1 MRVLIDFMHS
11 QTIRNKV
18 LVFGVVMSTIPLL
31 LISLYYYSFVKADLE
46 TRIVEK
52 QHLVLENLSREI
64 EYDFSQTFQR
74 IHVLASLNLLNE
86 KQSALYELLQQSES
100 IEEVIIADDNGF
112 VEKRVSRYELNIT
125 GNNERWFTDDMWFQL
140 QTRDKVYGQVE
151 FNQYG
156 QPVMKLAIPFYEG
169 ESKKAIGVVVQLQKI
184 IGKISSMRQ
193 DHSAYI
199 YLVDDNDRV
208 IAHQDYSKLW
218 RKQTSGSQDEIGVT
232 AEIEDLNWAL
242 VMEQPK
248 TTAFAPINR
257 MLQSGIGAVAL
268 LILTVSLISVWAG
281 LYFTRPIVSID
292 REMNNLKKGRKIEPV
307 KMKRTD
313 ELGKLADSFNDM
325 SKELLEKS
333 RLLEQEKERL
343 DVVVNGIGA
352 GLALVTKEYR
362 ITWMNPILKGWLK
375 EDRLTLPC
383 YAVIGG
389 ESMPCLNCPITC
401 PDLDKIADEVMK
413 FKDGANGERIFRHR
427 VFPLNHAIEEEGEFL
442 VVLEDI
448 TEQKQMEETMIQTD
462 KLSALGI
469 MASSFAHEVNNPLAT
484 INVYAEDLIDRIQG
498 GDDDL
503 DEQEMEHYLRKIKEN
518 TERCKRI
525 TGNLL
530 NFSRKNDWTDDRI
543 RVKEIIENSVSL
555 VEHQLKKQRIQ
566 LEIHVDEGLPAVNG
580 DGLKLMQVIV
590 NLINNAVDAMESE
603 GKLIVSASVSS
614 REAVSI
620 KVTDSGHGIPAEA
633 MDKLFDPFFTTKPV
647 GKGTGLGLSVCYG
660 IIQQFGGNILIDSK
674 PAEGTTVEIQLP
686 AGGALDVEKQPI
698 VMDRSNGSRVPGDKS
713 AMDQSISSRV
723 PGDRS
728 AVDQSISSR
737 VPGDRSAVDR
747 SNASRVPGD
756 KSAMDREEN
765 GEPPKQE
772 TMEVGCDVSNKIAS
786 R

>member
-1 MRVLIDFMHS
+1 MKAMTFFLQS

-18 LVFGVVMSTIPLL
+18 LVFGVAMSTIPLL
-31 LISLYYYSFVKADLE
+31 LISLFYYSFVKADLE
-46 TRIVEK
+46 TRIMEK

-64 EYDFSQTFQR
+64 EFEFSQTFQR
-74 IHVLASLNLLNE
+74 IQVLASLNLLDK

-100 IEEVIIADDNGF
+100 VEEVIIADDKGF
-112 VEKRVSRYELNIT
+112 VEKRVSRYDLNIA
-125 GNNERWFTDDMWFQL
+125 GSMERWFTDDMWFQL
-140 QTRDKVYGQVE
+140 QTRDKVYGPVE

-156 QPVMKLAIPFYEG
+156 QPVMKLAIPFYENDT
-169 ESKKAIGVVVQLQKI
+169 KKAIGVVVQLQKI

-193 DHSAYI
+193 DHASYI
-199 YLVDDNDRV
+199 YLVDDKERV
-208 IAHQDYSKLW
+208 IAHQDYSKIW
-218 RKQTSGSQDEIGVT
+218 QKQPSGGQDEIGVT
-232 AEIEDLNWAL
+232 AKIEDLNWVL

-257 MLQSGIGAVAL
+257 ILQSGIGAVAL
-268 LILTVSLISVWAG
+268 LILIVSLISVGAG
-281 LYFTRPIVSID
+281 LYFTRPIVAID
-292 REMNNLKKGRKIEPV
+292 REMNNLKQGRKISPV
-307 KMKRTD
+307 KMRRTD

-389 ESMPCLNCPITC
+389 ENTPCLNCPITC

-413 FKDGANGERIFRHR
+413 FKDGPNGERIFRHR

-484 INVYAEDLIDRIQG
+484 INVYAEDLIDRIQA
-498 GDDDL
+498 GDEDL
-503 DEQEMEHYLRKIKEN
+503 DEDEMEHYLRKIKEN
-518 TERCKRI
+518 TERCKKI

-530 NFSRKNDWTDDRI
+530 NFSRKNDWTEDHI
-543 RVKEIIENSVSL
+543 RVREIIESSISL

-566 LEIHVDEGLPAVNG
+566 LELLVPDSLPMVTG
-580 DGLKLMQVIV
+580 DGQKLMQVIV

-603 GKLIVSASVSS
+603 GRLVVSASVDA
-614 REAVSI
+614 EAQVSI
-620 KVTDSGHGIPAEA
+620 KVTDSGHGIPPEA
-633 MDKLFDPFFTTKPV
+633 MDKLFDPFFTTKPI

-660 IIQQFGGNILIDSK
+660 IIQQFGGIIRIDSK
-674 PAEGTTVEIQLP
+674 PEEGTTVEIQLP
-686 AGGALDVEKQPI
+686 AERQAGIDVE
-698 VMDRSNGSRVPGDKS
+698 DHSGEERRGFSRQQTDDNRYSGL
-713 AMDQSISSRV
+713 
-723 PGDRS
+723 
-728 AVDQSISSR
+728 
-737 VPGDRSAVDR
+737 
-747 SNASRVPGD
+747 
-756 KSAMDREEN
+756 
-765 GEPPKQE
+765 E
-772 TMEVGCDVSNKIAS
+772 TMEVGYDVSNKIIS

>member
-1 MRVLIDFMHS
+1 MKALLNFMHS

-18 LVFGVVMSTIPLL
+18 LVFGVAMSTIPLL
-31 LISLYYYSFVKADLE
+31 LISLYYYSFVKTDLE

-64 EYDFSQTFQR
+64 EFEFNQTFQR
-74 IHVLASLNLLNE
+74 IHVLASLNQLNSE
-86 KQSALYELLQQSES
+86 KSALYELLQQSDS
-100 IEEVIIADDNGF
+100 IEEVIVADDKGI
-112 VEKRVSRYELNIT
+112 VEQRVSRYELNIAGDT
-125 GNNERWFTDDMWFQL
+125 ERWFSDDMWFQL
-140 QTRDKVYGQVE
+140 RTGDKVYGQVE

-156 QPVMKLAIPFYEG
+156 QPVMKLAVPFYEG
-169 ESKKAIGVVVQLQKI
+169 DSKKAIGVVVQLQKM
-184 IGKISSMRQ
+184 IGKISSLRQ
-193 DHSAYI
+193 DHSSYI
-199 YLVDDNDRV
+199 YLIDEKNRV

-218 RKQTSGSQDEIGVT
+218 QKQLAESQNEEIGVT
-232 AEIEDLNWAL
+232 SEIEDLNWVL

-248 TTAFAPINR
+248 STAFAPINR
-257 MLQSGIGAVAL
+257 MLQNGIGAVAL

-281 LYFTRPIVSID
+281 LYFTKPIVSID
-292 REMNNLKKGRKIEPV
+292 REMNNLKQGRNISPV
-307 KMKRTD
+307 KMNRTD
-313 ELGKLADSFNDM
+313 ELGKLADSFNEM

-375 EDRLTLPC
+375 DERLTLPC

-389 ESMPCLNCPITC
+389 ENAPCLNCPITC
-401 PDLDKIADEVMK
+401 PDLGRIADEVMK
-413 FKDGANGERIFRHR
+413 FKDGVNGERIFRHR

-484 INVYAEDLIDRIQG
+484 INVYAEDMIDRIQA
-498 GDDDL
+498 GDEDL
-503 DEQEMEHYLRKIKEN
+503 DEDEMEFYLRKIKEN

-530 NFSRKNDWTDDRI
+530 NFSRKSDWTDDQI
-543 RVKEIIENSVSL
+543 KVNEVIENSISL
-555 VEHQLKKQRIQ
+555 VEHQLKKRRIQ
-566 LEIHVDEGLPAVNG
+566 LELQVDAGLPAVTG

-590 NLINNAVDAMESE
+590 NLINNAVDALENE
-603 GKLIVSASVSS
+603 GSLIVSAVNNDG
-614 REAVSI
+614 AVSI
-620 KVTDSGHGIPAEA
+620 KVADNGHGIPAEA

-660 IIQQFGGNILIDSK
+660 IIQQFGGNIQIDSK
-674 PAEGTTVEIQLP
+674 PDQGTTVEIQLP
-686 AGGALDVEKQPI
+686 Y
-698 VMDRSNGSRVPGDKS
+698 S
-713 AMDQSISSRV
+713 A
-723 PGDRS
+723 
-728 AVDQSISSR
+728 
-737 VPGDRSAVDR
+737 
-747 SNASRVPGD
+747 
-756 KSAMDREEN
+756 RES
-765 GEPPKQE
+765 
-772 TMEVGCDVSNKIAS
+772 MEVGDNVSNQIAS

>member
-1 MRVLIDFMHS
+1 MDFMHS

-31 LISLYYYSFVKADLE
+31 LLSLYYYSFVKSDLE
-46 TRIVEK
+46 TRILEK

-64 EYDFSQTFQR
+64 QYEFSQTFQR
-74 IHVLASLNLLNE
+74 IHVLASLNLLNKE
-86 KQSALYELLQQSES
+86 QSALYELLQQSES
-100 IEEVIIADDNGF
+100 IEEVIIADDKGF
-112 VEKRVSRYELNIT
+112 VENRVSRYELNIA
-125 GNNERWFTDDMWFQL
+125 GDMERWFTDDMWFQL
-140 QTRDKVYGQVE
+140 QTRDKVYGQVA

-169 ESKKAIGVVVQLQKI
+169 DSKKAIGVTVQLQKI

-193 DHSAYI
+193 DHSSYI
-199 YLVDDNDRV
+199 YLLDDKERV

-218 RKQTSGSQDEIGVT
+218 QKQTSGGQDELGVT
-232 AEIEDLNWAL
+232 AEIEDLDWVL

-248 TTAFAPINR
+248 ATAFAPINR
-257 MLQSGIGAVAL
+257 MFQSGIGAVAL

-292 REMNNLKKGRKIEPV
+292 REMNKLKQGVKISPV
-307 KMKRTD
+307 RMKRTD

-389 ESMPCLNCPITC
+389 ENAPCLNCPITC

-484 INVYAEDLIDRIQG
+484 INVYAEDLIDRIQA
-498 GDDDL
+498 GDEDL
-503 DEQEMEHYLRKIKEN
+503 DEEEMEHYLRKIKEN

-530 NFSRKNDWTDDRI
+530 NFSRKNDWTEDRI
-543 RVKEIIENSVSL
+543 RVREIIENSISL

-566 LEIHVDEGLPAVNG
+566 LELRVAEGLPLVSG

-603 GKLIVSASVSS
+603 GKLVVSATGTVDGK
-614 REAVSI
+614 VSI

-633 MDKLFDPFFTTKPV
+633 MDKLFDPFFTTKPI

-660 IIQQFGGNILIDSK
+660 IIQQFGGSITIDSK

-686 AGGALDVEKQPI
+686 AERSMRAGLGVEDQAMKMDETVEDQAVKTDEIVGGQ
-698 VMDRSNGSRVPGDKS
+698 VMKTDDTSNYG
-713 AMDQSISSRV
+713 
-723 PGDRS
+723 
-728 AVDQSISSR
+728 
-737 VPGDRSAVDR
+737 
-747 SNASRVPGD
+747 NT
-756 KSAMDREEN
+756 EL
-765 GEPPKQE
+765 E
-772 TMEVGCDVSNKIAS
+772 TTEVGYDVSNKIVG

>member
-1 MRVLIDFMHS
+1 MKAMTDFMQS

-18 LVFGVVMSTIPLL
+18 LVFGVAMSTIPLL
-31 LISLYYYSFVKADLE
+31 LISLFYYSFVKADLE
-46 TRIVEK
+46 TRIMEK
-52 QHLVLENLSREI
+52 QDLVLENLSREI
-64 EYDFSQTFQR
+64 EFEFSQTFQR
-74 IHVLASLNLLNE
+74 IQVLVSLNLLDK

-100 IEEVIIADDNGF
+100 VEEVVIADDKGF
-112 VEKRVSRYELNIT
+112 VEQRVSRYDLNIA
-125 GNNERWFTDDMWFQL
+125 GSMERWFTDDMWFQL
-140 QTRDKVYGQVE
+140 QTRDKVFGQVD

-156 QPVMKLAIPFYEG
+156 QPVMKLAIPFYENG
-169 ESKKAIGVVVQLQKI
+169 TKKAIGVVVQLQKI

-193 DHSAYI
+193 DHSSYI
-199 YLVDDNDRV
+199 YLVDDKDRV
-208 IAHQDYSKLW
+208 IAHQDYSKIW
-218 RKQTSGSQDEIGVT
+218 HKQPSGGHDEIGVT
-232 AEIEDLNWAL
+232 AKIEDLNWIL

-257 MLQSGIGAVAL
+257 ILQSGIGAVAL

-292 REMNNLKKGRKIEPV
+292 REMNNLKQGRKISPV
-307 KMKRTD
+307 KMRRTD

-343 DVVVNGIGA
+343 NVVVNGIGA
-352 GLALVTKEYR
+352 GLALVTKEYQ

-383 YAVIGG
+383 YALIGG
-389 ESMPCLNCPITC
+389 ENTPCLNCPITC

-413 FKDGANGERIFRHR
+413 FKDGPNGERIFRHR

-484 INVYAEDLIDRIQG
+484 INVYAEDLIDRIQA
-498 GDDDL
+498 GDEDL
-503 DEQEMEHYLRKIKEN
+503 DEDEMEHYLRKIKEN
-518 TERCKRI
+518 TERCKKI

-530 NFSRKNDWTDDRI
+530 NFSRKNDWTEDHI
-543 RVKEIIENSVSL
+543 RVREIIESSISL

-566 LEIHVDEGLPAVNG
+566 LELRVPDSLPMVTG

-603 GKLIVSASVSS
+603 GRLLVSASADD
-614 REAVSI
+614 EGQVSI

-633 MDKLFDPFFTTKPV
+633 MDKLFDPFFTTKPI

-660 IIQQFGGNILIDSK
+660 IIQQFGGTITIDSK
-674 PAEGTTVEIQLP
+674 PEEGTTVEIQLP
-686 AGGALDVEKQPI
+686 AELRAGIKGE
-698 VMDRSNGSRVPGDKS
+698 
-713 AMDQSISSRV
+713 DQSEEGGRGFSRQQIDANLYS
-723 PGDRS
+723 GL
-728 AVDQSISSR
+728 
-737 VPGDRSAVDR
+737 
-747 SNASRVPGD
+747 
-756 KSAMDREEN
+756 
-765 GEPPKQE
+765 E
-772 TMEVGCDVSNKIAS
+772 TMEVGYDVSNKIIG

>member
-1 MRVLIDFMHS
+1 MKAMTDFMQS

-18 LVFGVVMSTIPLL
+18 LVFGVAMSTIPLL
-31 LISLYYYSFVKADLE
+31 LISLFYYSFVKADLE
-46 TRIVEK
+46 TRIMEK

-64 EYDFSQTFQR
+64 EFEFSQIFQR
-74 IHVLASLNLLNE
+74 IQVLASLNLLDK

-100 IEEVIIADDNGF
+100 VEEIVIADDKGF
-112 VEKRVSRYELNIT
+112 VEKRVSRYDLNIA
-125 GNNERWFTDDMWFQL
+125 GSMERWFTDDMWFQL
-140 QTRDKVYGQVE
+140 QTRNKVYGQVD

-156 QPVMKLAIPFYEG
+156 QPVMKLAIPFYDNG
-169 ESKKAIGVVVQLQKI
+169 TKKAIGVVVQLQKI

-193 DHSAYI
+193 DHSSYI
-199 YLVDDNDRV
+199 YLVDDKDRV
-208 IAHQDYSKLW
+208 IAHQDYSKIW
-218 RKQTSGSQDEIGVT
+218 HKQPSGGHDEIGVT
-232 AEIEDLNWAL
+232 AKIEDLNWIL

-257 MLQSGIGAVAL
+257 ILQSGIGAVAI

-292 REMNNLKKGRKIEPV
+292 REMNNLKQGRKISPV
-307 KMKRTD
+307 KMRRTD

-343 DVVVNGIGA
+343 NVVVNGIGA

-383 YAVIGG
+383 YALIGG
-389 ESMPCLNCPITC
+389 ENTPCLNCPITC

-413 FKDGANGERIFRHR
+413 FKDGPNGERIFRHR

-484 INVYAEDLIDRIQG
+484 INVYAEDLIDRIQA
-498 GDDDL
+498 GDEDL
-503 DEQEMEHYLRKIKEN
+503 DEDEMEHYLRKIKEN
-518 TERCKRI
+518 TERCKKI

-530 NFSRKNDWTDDRI
+530 NFSRKNDWTQEHIHI
-543 RVKEIIENSVSL
+543 REIIESSISL

-566 LEIHVDEGLPAVNG
+566 LELRVPDSLPMVSG

-603 GKLIVSASVSS
+603 GSLVVSAF
-614 REAVSI
+614 ADQDGHVSI
-620 KVTDSGHGIPAEA
+620 KVTDSGHGIPVEA
-633 MDKLFDPFFTTKPV
+633 MDKLFDPFFTTKPI

-660 IIQQFGGNILIDSK
+660 IIQQFGGTITIDSK
-674 PAEGTTVEIQLP
+674 PEEGTTVEIQLP
-686 AGGALDVEKQPI
+686 AELRAGIEGENQSEEDGRSFSRLQTGP
-698 VMDRSNGSRVPGDKS
+698 DRYSG
-713 AMDQSISSRV
+713 I
-723 PGDRS
+723 
-728 AVDQSISSR
+728 
-737 VPGDRSAVDR
+737 
-747 SNASRVPGD
+747 
-756 KSAMDREEN
+756 
-765 GEPPKQE
+765 E
-772 TMEVGCDVSNKIAS
+772 TMEVGYDVSNKIIG

>member
-1 MRVLIDFMHS
+1 MKTLLDMIHS

-31 LISLYYYSFVKADLE
+31 LLSLYYYSFVKSDLE
-46 TRIVEK
+46 TRILEK

-64 EYDFSQTFQR
+64 QYEFSQTFQR
-74 IHVLASLNLLNE
+74 IQVLASLNLLNKE
-86 KQSALYELLQQSES
+86 QSALYELLQQSES
-100 IEEVIIADDNGF
+100 IEEVIIADDKGF
-112 VEKRVSRYELNIT
+112 VEKRISRYELNIA
-125 GNNERWFTDDMWFQL
+125 GDMERWFTDDMWFQL
-140 QTRDKVYGQVE
+140 QSRDRVYGQVE

-156 QPVMKLAIPFYEG
+156 QPVMKLAIPFYEKD
-169 ESKKAIGVVVQLQKI
+169 SKKAIGVVIQLQKI

-193 DHSAYI
+193 DHSSYI
-199 YLVDDNDRV
+199 YLLDDKERI

-218 RKQTSGSQDEIGVT
+218 QKQTSAGQDEIGVK
-232 AEIEDLNWAL
+232 AQIDYLNWVL

-268 LILTVSLISVWAG
+268 MILTVSLISVWAG
-281 LYFTRPIVSID
+281 LYFTKPIVTID
-292 REMNNLKKGRKIEPV
+292 REMNKLKQGQKIIPV

-313 ELGKLADSFNDM
+313 ELGKLAGSFNEM

-352 GLALVTKEYR
+352 GLALVTKEYQ

-389 ESMPCLNCPITC
+389 ENTPCLNCPITC
-401 PDLDKIADEVMK
+401 PGLDKIADEVMK
-413 FKDGANGERIFRHR
+413 FKDGATGERIFRHR

-484 INVYAEDLIDRIQG
+484 INVYAEDLIDRIQA
-498 GDDDL
+498 GDEDL
-503 DEQEMEHYLRKIKEN
+503 DEEEMEHYLRKIKEN

-530 NFSRKNDWTDDRI
+530 NFSRKNDWTNEHIRI
-543 RVKEIIENSVSL
+543 REIIENSISL

-566 LEIHVDEGLPAVNG
+566 LELRVAEELPMVTG

-603 GKLIVSASVSS
+603 GKLVISAT
-614 REAVSI
+614 
-620 KVTDSGHGIPAEA
+620 VTDSETVSIQVTDRGHGIPAEA
-633 MDKLFDPFFTTKPV
+633 MDKLFDPFFTTKPI

-660 IIQQFGGNILIDSK
+660 IIQQFGGNIMIDSK
-674 PAEGTTVEIQLP
+674 PLEGTTVEIQLP
-686 AGGALDVEKQPI
+686 AERLAKPENT
-698 VMDRSNGSRVPGDKS
+698 NG
-713 AMDQSISSRV
+713 
-723 PGDRS
+723 
-728 AVDQSISSR
+728 
-737 VPGDRSAVDR
+737 
-747 SNASRVPGD
+747 
-756 KSAMDREEN
+756 
-765 GEPPKQE
+765 
-772 TMEVGCDVSNKIAS
+772 
-786 R
+786 

>member
-1 MRVLIDFMHS
+1 MKALLEFLYS

-18 LVFGVVMSTIPLL
+18 LVFGVAMSTIPLL
-31 LISLYYYSFVKADLE
+31 LISLYYYSFVKSDLE
-46 TRIVEK
+46 SRILEK
-52 QHLVLENLSREI
+52 QNLVLENLSREI
-64 EYDFSQTFQR
+64 EFEFNQTFQR
-74 IHVLASLNLLNE
+74 IHVLASLNQLNKE
-86 KQSALYELLQQSES
+86 KSALYELLQQNAS
-100 IEEVIIADDNGF
+100 IEEVIVADDKGF
-112 VEKRVSRYELNIT
+112 VEKRVSRYELNIA
-125 GNNERWFTDDMWFQL
+125 GDKEQWFSDEMWFHLQTDD
-140 QTRDKVYGQVE
+140 KVFGQVE

-156 QPVMKLAIPFYEG
+156 QPVMKLAIPFYENDT
-169 ESKKAIGVVVQLQKI
+169 KKALGVVVQLQKM

-193 DHSAYI
+193 DNSSYI
-199 YLVDDNDRV
+199 YLLDEKDRV

-218 RKQTSGSQDEIGVT
+218 QKQSSRERSDEIGVT
-232 AEIEDLNWAL
+232 AKIDDLNWVL

-257 MLQSGIGAVAL
+257 MLQNGIGAVAL
-268 LILTVSLISVWAG
+268 VILTVSLISVWAG
-281 LYFTRPIVSID
+281 LYFTRPIVLID
-292 REMNNLKKGRKIEPV
+292 REMNNLKKGHKISPI

-313 ELGKLADSFNDM
+313 EFGKLAGSFNEM

-333 RLLEQEKERL
+333 KLLEQEKERL

-375 EDRLTLPC
+375 EERLSLPC

-389 ESMPCLNCPITC
+389 ENAPCLNCPITC
-401 PDLDKIADEVMK
+401 PDLGKIADEVMK

-484 INVYAEDLIDRIQG
+484 INVYAEDLIDRIEAR
-498 GDDDL
+498 DEDL
-503 DEQEMEHYLRKIKEN
+503 DEDEMGHYLRKIKEN

-530 NFSRKNDWTDDRI
+530 NFSRKNDWTEDHI
-543 RVKEIIENSVSL
+543 KVKEIIENSISL

-566 LEIHVDEGLPAVNG
+566 LELQVGDALPAILG
-580 DGLKLMQVIV
+580 DGLKLMQVLV

-603 GKLIVSASVSS
+603 GRLIVFAE
-614 REAVSI
+614 RIGEAISI
-620 KVTDSGHGIPAEA
+620 RVTDSGHGIPPEA
-633 MDKLFDPFFTTKPV
+633 MDKLFDPFFTTKPI

-660 IIQQFGGNILIDSK
+660 IIQQFGGNIQVDSN
-674 PAEGTTVEIQLP
+674 PGEGTTVEIQLP
-686 AGGALDVEKQPI
+686 VHE
-698 VMDRSNGSRVPGDKS
+698 S
-713 AMDQSISSRV
+713 
-723 PGDRS
+723 
-728 AVDQSISSR
+728 
-737 VPGDRSAVDR
+737 
-747 SNASRVPGD
+747 
-756 KSAMDREEN
+756 
-765 GEPPKQE
+765 
-772 TMEVGCDVSNKIAS
+772 MEVGDNVSNEIVS
-786 R
+786 RGR

>member
-1 MRVLIDFMHS
+1 
-11 QTIRNKV
+11 
-18 LVFGVVMSTIPLL
+18 
-31 LISLYYYSFVKADLE
+31 
-46 TRIVEK
+46 
-52 QHLVLENLSREI
+52 
-64 EYDFSQTFQR
+64 
-74 IHVLASLNLLNE
+74 
-86 KQSALYELLQQSES
+86 
-100 IEEVIIADDNGF
+100 
-112 VEKRVSRYELNIT
+112 
-125 GNNERWFTDDMWFQL
+125 
-140 QTRDKVYGQVE
+140 
-151 FNQYG
+151 
-156 QPVMKLAIPFYEG
+156 
-169 ESKKAIGVVVQLQKI
+169 
-184 IGKISSMRQ
+184 
-193 DHSAYI
+193 
-199 YLVDDNDRV
+199 
-208 IAHQDYSKLW
+208 
-218 RKQTSGSQDEIGVT
+218 
-232 AEIEDLNWAL
+232 
-242 VMEQPK
+242 MEQPK

-292 REMNNLKKGRKIEPV
+292 REMNNLKKGRKIQPV

-389 ESMPCLNCPITC
+389 ESTPCLNCPITC

-498 GDDDL
+498 GDEDL
-503 DEQEMEHYLRKIKEN
+503 DEEEMEHYLRKIKEN

-614 REAVSI
+614 QEAVSI

-660 IIQQFGGNILIDSK
+660 IIQQFGGSITIDSK
-674 PAEGTTVEIQLP
+674 PSEGTTVEIQLS
-686 AGGALDVEKQPI
+686 AGRSMSAARDVDNQPKEMEQSI
-698 VMDRSNGSRVPGDKS
+698 GSRGEFAVDHGIGSRVSGERTTVNRS
-713 AMDQSISSRV
+713 NSSRASGERLEMEHSV
-723 PGDRS
+723 SSRDPGERL
-728 AVDQSISSR
+728 AVDQSIGR
-737 VPGDRSAVDR
+737 RDRGERTTV
-747 SNASRVPGD
+747 N
-756 KSAMDREEN
+756 REEN
-765 GEPPKQE
+765 GEPSEQE

>member
-1 MRVLIDFMHS
+1 MKALLDFMHS

-31 LISLYYYSFVKADLE
+31 LISVYYYSFVKSDLE
-46 TRIVEK
+46 SRIVEK
-52 QHLVLENLSREI
+52 QNLMLENLSREI
-64 EYDFSQTFQR
+64 EFDFNQTFQH
-74 IHVLASLNLLNE
+74 IHVLASMNQVNKE
-86 KQSALYELLQQSES
+86 KNALYELLQQSDS
-100 IEEVIIADDNGF
+100 IEEVIVADDHGY
-112 VEKRVSRYELNIT
+112 VEKRISRYELNIP
-125 GNNERWFTDDMWFQL
+125 GDKEQWFPDDMWFKL
-140 QTRDKVYGQVE
+140 QTDDKVYGEVE

-156 QPVMKLAIPFYEG
+156 QPVMKLAIPYYENDA
-169 ESKKAIGVVVQLQKI
+169 KKAVGVVVQLQKM

-193 DHSAYI
+193 DNSSSI
-199 YLVDDNDRV
+199 YLVDEKGRV

-218 RKQTSGSQDEIGVT
+218 HKQPSADPKDEIGVT
-232 AEIEDLNWAL
+232 AKIDDLNWEL

-257 MLQSGIGAVAL
+257 MLQNGIGAVAL
-268 LILTVSLISVWAG
+268 MTLTVSLISVWAG
-281 LYFTRPIVSID
+281 LYFTRPIVLID
-292 REMNNLKKGRKIEPV
+292 REMNLLKQGRQTKTIR
-307 KMKRTD
+307 MKRTD

-375 EDRLTLPC
+375 DERLTLPC

-389 ESMPCLNCPITC
+389 ESEPCLNCPITC
-401 PDLDKIADEVMK
+401 PDLGRIADEVMK

-484 INVYAEDLIDRIQG
+484 INVYAEDLIDRIQA
-498 GDDDL
+498 GDEDL
-503 DEQEMEHYLRKIKEN
+503 DEDEMEHYLRKIKEN

-530 NFSRKNDWTDDRI
+530 NFSRKNDWTEDHI
-543 RVKEIIENSVSL
+543 RVKEIIENSISL

-566 LEIHVDEGLPAVNG
+566 LELEIDETLPAVKG
-580 DGLKLMQVIV
+580 DGLKLMQVLV

-603 GKLIVSASVSS
+603 GRLIVSAAKQDMTVL
-614 REAVSI
+614 I
-620 KVTDSGHGIPAEA
+620 KVTDSGHGIPPEA
-633 MDKLFDPFFTTKPV
+633 MDKLFDPFFTTKPI

-660 IIQQFGGNILIDSK
+660 IIQQFGGHIQIDSK
-674 PAEGTTVEIQLP
+674 PGAGTTVEIQLP
-686 AGGALDVEKQPI
+686 AHE
-698 VMDRSNGSRVPGDKS
+698 S
-713 AMDQSISSRV
+713 
-723 PGDRS
+723 
-728 AVDQSISSR
+728 
-737 VPGDRSAVDR
+737 
-747 SNASRVPGD
+747 
-756 KSAMDREEN
+756 
-765 GEPPKQE
+765 
-772 TMEVGCDVSNKIAS
+772 MEVEYDVSNQIAS

>member
-1 MRVLIDFMHS
+1 MKVLVEFMHS

-18 LVFGVVMSTIPLL
+18 LVFGVAMSTIPLL
-31 LISLYYYSFVKADLE
+31 LLSLYYYSFVKSDLE
-46 TRIVEK
+46 TRILEK

-64 EYDFSQTFQR
+64 EYEFSQTFQR

-86 KQSALYELLQQSES
+86 KQSALYDLLQQSES
-100 IEEVIIADDNGF
+100 IEEVIIADDKGL
-112 VEKRVSRYELNIT
+112 VEKKVSRYELNIA
-125 GNNERWFTDDMWFQL
+125 GNKERWFTDEMWFQL
-140 QTRDKVYGQVE
+140 QKSDNVYGQVE

-169 ESKKAIGVVVQLQKI
+169 ENKKAIGVVVQLQKI
-184 IGKISSMRQ
+184 IGKISSLRQ
-193 DHSAYI
+193 DHSSYI
-199 YLVDDNDRV
+199 YLLDDKERV

-218 RKQTSGSQDEIGVT
+218 QKQTSRGQDEIGLT
-232 AEIEDLNWAL
+232 AKINDLDWVL

-248 TTAFAPINR
+248 TTAFAPITR

-268 LILTVSLISVWAG
+268 MILTVSLISVWAG

-292 REMNNLKKGRKIEPV
+292 REMNNLKQGRKISPV
-307 KMKRTD
+307 KMRRTD

-352 GLALVTKEYR
+352 GLALVTKEYQ
-362 ITWMNPILKGWLK
+362 ITWMNPILKRWLK
-375 EDRLTLPC
+375 DDRLTLPC

-389 ESMPCLNCPITC
+389 ENAPCLNCPITC
-401 PDLDKIADEVMK
+401 PHLDKIADEIMK

-442 VVLEDI
+442 VMLEDI

-484 INVYAEDLIDRIQG
+484 INVYAEDLIDRIQA
-498 GDDDL
+498 GDEEL
-503 DEQEMEHYLRKIKEN
+503 DEEEMEHYLRKIKEN

-530 NFSRKNDWTDDRI
+530 NFSRKNDWTEEHI
-543 RVKEIIENSVSL
+543 RVRKIIENSVSL
-555 VEHQLKKQRIQ
+555 VEHKLKKQRIQ
-566 LEIHVDEGLPAVNG
+566 LELRVADRLPMVSG

-590 NLINNAVDAMESE
+590 NLINNAVDALESE
-603 GKLIVSASVSS
+603 GSLVVSAS
-614 REAVSI
+614 ADDDGQVSI
-620 KVTDSGHGIPAEA
+620 KVTDSGHGIPADA
-633 MDKLFDPFFTTKPV
+633 MDKLFDPFFTTKPI

-660 IIQQFGGNILIDSK
+660 IIQQFGGTIAIDSK
-674 PAEGTTVEIQLP
+674 PKEGTTVQIQLP
-686 AGGALDVEKQPI
+686 AERQAGIDVE
-698 VMDRSNGSRVPGDKS
+698 
-713 AMDQSISSRV
+713 DQSGEDGGSFSRQQT
-723 PGDRS
+723 DDNRN
-728 AVDQSISSR
+728 SR
-737 VPGDRSAVDR
+737 L
-747 SNASRVPGD
+747 
-756 KSAMDREEN
+756 
-765 GEPPKQE
+765 E
-772 TMEVGCDVSNKIAS
+772 TVEVGYDVSNKIVG

>member
-1 MRVLIDFMHS
+1 MKAMTDFMQS

-18 LVFGVVMSTIPLL
+18 LVFGVAMSTIPLL
-31 LISLYYYSFVKADLE
+31 LISLFYYSFVKADLE
-46 TRIVEK
+46 TRIIEK

-64 EYDFSQTFQR
+64 EFEFSQTFQR
-74 IHVLASLNLLNE
+74 IQVLASLNLLDK

-100 IEEVIIADDNGF
+100 VEEVVIADDKGF
-112 VEKRVSRYELNIT
+112 VEQRVSRYDLNIA
-125 GNNERWFTDDMWFQL
+125 GSMERWFTDDMWFQL
-140 QTRDKVYGQVE
+140 QTRDKVYGQVD

-156 QPVMKLAIPFYEG
+156 QPVMKLAIPFYG
-169 ESKKAIGVVVQLQKI
+169 NGTKKAIGVVVQLQKI

-193 DHSAYI
+193 DHSSYI

-208 IAHQDYSKLW
+208 IAHQDYSKIW
-218 RKQTSGSQDEIGVT
+218 HKQPSGGHDEIGVT
-232 AEIEDLNWAL
+232 AKIEDLNWIL

-257 MLQSGIGAVAL
+257 ILQSGIGAVAL

-292 REMNNLKKGRKIEPV
+292 REMNNLKQGRKISPV
-307 KMKRTD
+307 KMRRTD

-343 DVVVNGIGA
+343 NVVVNGIGA

-383 YAVIGG
+383 YTLIGG
-389 ESMPCLNCPITC
+389 ENTPCLNCPITC

-413 FKDGANGERIFRHR
+413 FKDGPNGERIFRHR

-484 INVYAEDLIDRIQG
+484 INVYAEDLIDRIQA
-498 GDDDL
+498 GDEDL
-503 DEQEMEHYLRKIKEN
+503 DEDEMEHYLRKIKEN
-518 TERCKRI
+518 TERCKKI

-530 NFSRKNDWTDDRI
+530 NFSRKNDWTQEHIHI
-543 RVKEIIENSVSL
+543 REIIESSISL

-566 LEIHVDEGLPAVNG
+566 LELQVPDSLPMVTG

-603 GKLIVSASVSS
+603 GRLLVSASADD
-614 REAVSI
+614 EGQVSI

-633 MDKLFDPFFTTKPV
+633 MDKLFDPFFTTKPI

-660 IIQQFGGNILIDSK
+660 IIQQFGGTITIDSK
-674 PAEGTTVEIQLP
+674 PEEGTTVEIQLP
-686 AGGALDVEKQPI
+686 AELQAGIEGE
-698 VMDRSNGSRVPGDKS
+698 
-713 AMDQSISSRV
+713 DQ
-723 PGDRS
+723 
-728 AVDQSISSR
+728 
-737 VPGDRSAVDR
+737 
-747 SNASRVPGD
+747 
-756 KSAMDREEN
+756 
-765 GEPPKQE
+765 
-772 TMEVGCDVSNKIAS
+772 
-786 R
+786 